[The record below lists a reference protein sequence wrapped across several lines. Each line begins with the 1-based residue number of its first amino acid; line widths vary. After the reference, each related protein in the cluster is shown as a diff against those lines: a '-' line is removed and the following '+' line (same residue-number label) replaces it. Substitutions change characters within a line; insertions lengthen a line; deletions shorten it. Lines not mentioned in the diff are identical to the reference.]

1 MNIDL
6 DKYTLID
13 LNFIKDNIDIIKFNS
28 PEIICTSNDNLY
40 LSIPNYKIDIL
51 FDKTSINSDIFDN
64 FYITKN
70 SKSIIDLVIEKNDKN
85 EYKQIESINQFLKVY
100 KDCMPDSENTK
111 IFEYKILELILQET
125 PKERFISIK
134 NYIDILNQYY
144 NEQLYAEAIK
154 YILDIITQ
162 LAFIERINL
171 IHLVNASKDQMN
183 QIYFDNL
190 EYYDTQI
197 VANDLILSITKLVE
211 KIYPNISLFYGFDN
225 FSCRN
230 VIGHGNRVFI
240 IFIEFMLYYNEQIDN
255 HLNLRTIINFNKKFK
270 RFYENVFE
278 KYEINKNNIK
288 FNDIFKNGLKKI
300 PIENIAS
307 FAAGAFWHDVVKI
320 KELDYLNINK
330 SKEYAKRSTSHA
342 IKGYQFLKL
351 FRNYNDNISL
361 IVGMHHEY
369 YGYGNGVIEIINKQF
384 NENRELNPSSLVS
397 DNADDVQ
404 TLQSLAFFP
413 AKVLEIIDLFDTTV
427 MPQKIYNR
435 KDMNAE
441 DAVKLIYDNYIIKE
455 TQLDPILFELFVD
468 FLIDI
473 KKENIKNPFRK

>member
-1 MNIDL
+1 M
-6 DKYTLID
+6 
-13 LNFIKDNIDIIKFNS
+13 
-28 PEIICTSNDNLY
+28 
-40 LSIPNYKIDIL
+40 IL
-51 FDKTSINSDIFDN
+51 K
-64 FYITKN
+64 
-70 SKSIIDLVIEKNDKN
+70 
-85 EYKQIESINQFLKVY
+85 
-100 KDCMPDSENTK
+100 
-111 IFEYKILELILQET
+111 
-125 PKERFISIK
+125 
-134 NYIDILNQYY
+134 
-144 NEQLYAEAIK
+144 
-154 YILDIITQ
+154 
-162 LAFIERINL
+162 
-171 IHLVNASKDQMN
+171 
-183 QIYFDNL
+183 
-190 EYYDTQI
+190 
-197 VANDLILSITKLVE
+197 KLVE

-307 FAAGAFWHDVVKI
+307 FAAGAFWHDVVKV

-330 SKEYAKRSTSHA
+330 SKEYARRSTSHA

-351 FRNYNDNISL
+351 FRNYSDEISL
-361 IVGMHHEY
+361 IVEMHHEY
-369 YGYGNGVIEIINKQF
+369 YGYGNGVIEIINRQF
-384 NENRELNPSSLVS
+384 NENKPLNPSSLMS
-397 DNADDVQ
+397 YNADDVQ
-404 TLQSLAFFP
+404 TLQSLEFFP